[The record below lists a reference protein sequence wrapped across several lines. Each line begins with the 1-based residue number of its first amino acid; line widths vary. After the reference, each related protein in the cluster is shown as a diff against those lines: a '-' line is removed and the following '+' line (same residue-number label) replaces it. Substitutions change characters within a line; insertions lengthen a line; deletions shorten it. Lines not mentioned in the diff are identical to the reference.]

1 MTDFIDSYCFSKSDF
16 EEDGFDE
23 QKITMAAMKAV
34 LPLLMDNELTA
45 KQRACLS
52 MFYVGGKTQTEI
64 ASVLGL
70 SQPTVSHHIVT
81 AKAISNK
88 MLKYCLVAV
97 AKANECWLKAE
108 QSI

>member
-1 MTDFIDSYCFSKSDF
+1 MTDIIDNFCFSKNEVS
-16 EEDGFDE
+16 EDGFDE
-23 QKITMAAMKAV
+23 QKITMAAMKTV
-34 LPLLMDNELTA
+34 LPLVMENELTA
-45 KQRACLS
+45 KQRSCLY

-64 ASVLGL
+64 ASALGL

-88 MLKYCLVAV
+88 TLKYCLVAV